1 MNLNKALLIAVAV
14 LAPLHALASLQAPW
28 IEGNCP
34 AGVFETDPDKIAATF
49 ASETAEPMLLTP
61 RAGESMT
68 PEISRIEE
76 GAVGNFV
83 GAFIND
89 GMETWWG
96 YDASRHLFVQVEGTV
111 VPNHGVVGGAAIPDR
126 KRLGPNQVLR
136 KAGKWTYYVT
146 VVRATQEQALEFA
159 CMANELLSWV
169 PLHGEDPESEAG
181 KDAEA
186 EAGKIVL
193 LPAPGSSWEV
203 TIIGR
208 QRQRCQTSEPTDTF
222 AHSFGVATKKP
233 RPRDESPKYCDC
245 RCQAAAE
252 TASDRLSS
260 WISKGLQEPLERVLG
275 TWNSASVAS
284 LAIDQADNLYL
295 LIDPGSRRT
304 RRIDILQVAPSGVV
318 TRRSARVRDEFYPW
332 SLALDRQ
339 GNALV
344 LAGKEFDTVLYQVE
358 AGSAENVWAKEKAV
372 KGGLKRQFGGYIAFA
387 ADDTLYA
394 AINGDILK
402 IAPNGDSVR
411 LAANL
416 PGICGFALAPND
428 DVFVAD
434 HTTDVVLKVAQD
446 GGVSTFAGKATKPRP
461 NDYYTQANGIALDRQ
476 GNLYVADPNSHVL
489 RRITP
494 SGHVSTLAGEAG
506 VAGKA
511 DGRGWL
517 ARFEGPSS
525 QIVVDSTGTVYV
537 IDAANRL
544 RKTSS
549 QGRVSTIDAQP
560 WLDQFDIDRQ

>member
-1 MNLNKALLIAVAV
+1 MNLNKVLFIAVAM

-28 IEGNCP
+28 IEENCP

-61 RAGESMT
+61 QAGESMT

-76 GAVGNFV
+76 GAVGNFI

-96 YDASRHLFVQVEGTV
+96 YDASRHLFVQIAGTV
-111 VPNHGVVGGAAIPDR
+111 VPNHGIQGSAAIPDP

-136 KAGKWTYYVT
+136 KVGKWTYYVT

-159 CMANELLSWV
+159 CMANELESWV
-169 PLHGEDPESEAG
+169 SLHGEDATSEAS
-181 KDAEA
+181 

-193 LPAPGSSWEV
+193 SPAPGLSFEV
-203 TIIGR
+203 SIIGR
-208 QRQRCQTSEPTDTF
+208 QRRSCQTSEPTDTL

-233 RPRDESPKYCDC
+233 RPRDESHKYCDC
-245 RCQAAAE
+245 QCQAAAE
-252 TASDRLSS
+252 AANDRLSS

-275 TWNSASVAS
+275 TWRSASVAS

-295 LIDPGSRRT
+295 LIDPGSRRS

-318 TRRSARVRDEFYPW
+318 TRRSARVRDDFYPW

-344 LAGKEFDTVLYQVE
+344 LAGKDRDTVLYQVE
-358 AGSAENVWAKEKAV
+358 AGSTADVWAKEKAV
-372 KGGLKRQFGGYIAFA
+372 NGGLKPQFGGYIAFA
-387 ADDTLYA
+387 ADDTLYV
-394 AINGDILK
+394 AIGGDILK
-402 IAPNGDSVR
+402 ITPNGDSVR
-411 LAANL
+411 LGANL
-416 PGICGFALAPND
+416 PGICGFAVAAND

-434 HTTDVVLKVAQD
+434 HTTNTVLRVTQD
-446 GGVSTFAGKATKPRP
+446 GGVSTFAGKPRKPRTDDQY
-461 NDYYTQANGIALDRQ
+461 NQASGIALDHQ
-476 GNLYVADPNSHVL
+476 GNLYVADPNYHVL
-489 RRITP
+489 QRIT
-494 SGHVSTLAGEAG
+494 SNGQVSTLAGETG

-511 DGRGWL
+511 DGRGWF

-544 RKTSS
+544 RKTSP
-549 QGRVSTIDAQP
+549 QGRVSTINAQP
-560 WLDQFDIDRQ
+560 WIDQFDIDRR